1 MDVVKAFN
9 SNQLHTEI
17 VIKGT
22 YDEPLFRASDIGEIL
37 EIANIRTTIQNFDD
51 TEKVVHS
58 MDTLGGIQQ
67 VTFLTEKG
75 LYKVLFKSRKPIA
88 EQFQNWVC
96 DVIKELRLKGSYSL
110 QQQLEQTNNK
120 LTQSQQEHELNIIKT
135 KELEQTNNKLTQSQQ
150 EHELNIIKTKELEKE
165 RILLEKYGN
174 NSSLIYIIKVKTLNK
189 NEYIIKIGESG
200 TSLLA
205 RYKSH
210 KSCYDECLLLDCFV
224 VNNSRK
230 FEQFIHSH
238 ENIRFNRINYLQGHE
253 KEVELFLIGKNLT
266 YSILENII
274 NTNMVTYDNGETE
287 RLKLEIER
295 LKLEN
300 DNLKLKQNIII
311 TPDTEIFN
319 ILIQKINN
327 LEKQNNELLEKTNS
341 SQIKTTTGFQEPL
354 VTLGPRLQKI
364 NPENLQLIRIYEYVT
379 ELMKEDNK
387 YKRPSITKA
396 VIENTIYQGFRWALV
411 DRDIDPNI
419 VNISPTTQT
428 KIQNLGYIAKINQEK
443 TEILNVYLDRKTAA
457 VDNGYSISGLD
468 THVKKGSSTQGFYYI
483 LYDNCDDILKTN
495 FVEKNNGNEPLL
507 YKAGVGQYDSNNYL
521 IKEHI
526 CKYDCIRNLC
536 ISDKTLAKALD
547 KPVMY
552 NTNFFKTI
560 GSKTKCF

>member
-96 DVIKELRLKGSYSL
+96 EVIKELRLKGSYSL

-238 ENIRFNRINYLQGHE
+238 ENIRFNRVNYLQGHE

-311 TPDTEIFN
+311 TPDTEKFN
-319 ILIQKINN
+319 ILIQQNNN
-327 LEKQNNELLEKTNS
+327 LEKQINELLEKTNS

-387 YKRPSITKA
+387 YKRPSINKA

-419 VNISPTTQT
+419 VNIQPTTQT

-468 THVKKGSSTQGFYYI
+468 THVKKGSHTQGFYYI

>member
-9 SNQLHTEI
+9 TNQLHTEI

-22 YDEPLFRASDIGEIL
+22 YDDPLFRASDIGEIL
-37 EIANIRTTIQNFDD
+37 EMANIRASIIDYDD
-51 TEKVVHS
+51 TERRVNTI
-58 MDTLGGIQQ
+58 DTSTGAKQ

-88 EQFQNWVC
+88 AQFQNWVC
-96 DVIKELRLKGSYSL
+96 EVIKELRLKGSYSL
-110 QQQLEQTNNK
+110 QQQLEQKNDEIIQNK
-120 LTQSQQEHELNIIKT
+120 
-135 KELEQTNNKLTQSQQ
+135 Q

-238 ENIRFNRINYLQGHE
+238 ENIRFNRVNYLQGHE

-300 DNLKLKQNIII
+300 ENLKLKQNIII
-311 TPDTEIFN
+311 TPDTENFN

-387 YKRPSITKA
+387 YKRPSINKA

-419 VNISPTTQT
+419 VNIQPTTQT

-468 THVKKGSSTQGFYYI
+468 THVKKGSHTQGFYYI